1 MHIKVK
7 REKLQ
12 MEKTY
17 CTLSLSCCRG
27 GKALSGI
34 YGGAPSLPAEA
45 RQGESLAR
53 GRRGVG
59 GDCLNF
65 LQLFHPVHLCILFP
79 WLYFWERK
87 LLLIVYSTNPIRSFS
102 CSLFFTQSYA

>member
-17 CTLSLSCCRG
+17 CTLSLSRCRG

-34 YGGAPSLPAEA
+34 YSVAPSLPAEA
-45 RQGESLAR
+45 RQGEGHAW

-59 GDCLNF
+59 GQPKFPAAFPSCSS
-65 LQLFHPVHLCILFP
+65 LCISFP

-87 LLLIVYSTNPIRSFS
+87 LLLIVYSTNLIRLFS
-102 CSLFFTQSYA
+102 CSLFFTQGYA